1 LGLAFLGFAVQVWR
15 AGDGDSAD
23 NSADYGTDSGVD
35 NDKHARRLFGYSIFY
50 LFALF
55 ALMLGERLAG
65 GWL

>member
-1 LGLAFLGFAVQVWR
+1 MQVWL
-15 AGDGDSAD
+15 AGDGDSADNNSAD
-23 NSADYGTDSGVD
+23 NSADYGTDSGAD
-35 NDKHARRLFGYSIFY
+35 NDKPARRLFGYSIFY